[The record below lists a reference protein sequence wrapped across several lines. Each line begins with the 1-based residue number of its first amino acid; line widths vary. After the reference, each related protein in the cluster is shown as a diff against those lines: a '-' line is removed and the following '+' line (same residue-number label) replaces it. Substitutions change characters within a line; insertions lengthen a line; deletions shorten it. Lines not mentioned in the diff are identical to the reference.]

1 MRLIILLNYYRNN
14 GLTCQPFRA
23 YNVQILWYV
32 PNRSLAVV
40 EYCNKK
46 YLF

>member
-1 MRLIILLNYYRNN
+1 MGIMASAY
-14 GLTCQPFRA
+14 QPFRA

-32 PNRSLAVV
+32 PNRSLTVV

-46 YLF
+46 